1 MGVCLGHQALAEAG
15 GGVVACAHEPVHGKT
30 STIEVASADLDTN
43 PLANAFVRSINPVLE
58 VARYHS
64 LVVTHL
70 GPNDVPI
77 AHTRE
82 GKEIMAVAHRTRPRL
97 GLQFHPESILTP
109 TGGPLIEA
117 LLQGV
122 MGPGAL
128 K

>member
-1 MGVCLGHQALAEAG
+1 VCLGHQALAEAG

-30 STIEVASADLDTN
+30 STIEVASIDLDTN
-43 PLANAFVRSINPVLE
+43 PLANAFIRSINPVLE

-64 LVVTHL
+64 LTVTHL

-77 AHTRE
+77 AYTRE
-82 GKEIMAVAHRTRPRL
+82 DKEVMALAHRTRPRL

-117 LLQGV
+117 LLQAV
-122 MGPGAL
+122 MGHGAS